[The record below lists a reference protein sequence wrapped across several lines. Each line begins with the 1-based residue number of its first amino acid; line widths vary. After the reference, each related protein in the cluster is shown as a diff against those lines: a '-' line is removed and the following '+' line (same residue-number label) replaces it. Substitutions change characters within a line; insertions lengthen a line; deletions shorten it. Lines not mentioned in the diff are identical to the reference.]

1 MRTSV
6 VLFTGDLRVHDQPV
20 LRGALDEAENI
31 VPLFVLDS
39 GVARSGFMVPNRA
52 AFLADCL
59 HDLDAALRKRGGR
72 LIIRSGAVVDEVCR
86 VADEVDAGSVHVAAG
101 VSGYAMRREQRL
113 RDALEASRRTLT
125 VHDAVVTVVPPGGV
139 LPSGS
144 GATAKD
150 HFAVFT
156 PYFRRWRDRVHR
168 APLGAPRR
176 VEVPDSVVSEPLPSA
191 KSLVVGD
198 VSPGLCAGGESA
210 ARERMRHWAAGA
222 MAQYD
227 DRHDDLAGDATSRLS
242 PYLHFGCLSP
252 VELVRVADDRGGSG
266 AEAFVR
272 QLAWRDFNYQV
283 LAARPKAS
291 HEDYRS
297 RGDHWRGDERE
308 LAAWRDG
315 LTGYP
320 IIDAAM
326 RQLRHEGWM
335 HNRGR
340 LLVGSFLTKTL
351 YVDWRAGAAHFLELL
366 VDGDVANNQLN
377 WQWVA
382 GTGTDTRPNRVLN
395 PLTQAGRFDAD
406 GTYVRRWVPELAE
419 IGGPAVHRPWKL
431 PKDTR
436 SRLDYPDPLVDLGEG
451 LDRFHRARDKG

>member
-1 MRTSV
+1 MNTSV
-6 VLFTGDLRVHDQPV
+6 VLFTGDLRVHDNPV
-20 LRGALDEAENI
+20 LWGALSEAESV

-39 GVARSGFMVPNRA
+39 AVADSGFLVPNRA
-52 AFLADCL
+52 AFLSDCL
-59 HDLDAALRKRGGR
+59 HDLDAALRERGGR

-86 VADEVDAGSVHVAAG
+86 LAGEVDAGSVHVAAG
-101 VSGYAMRREQRL
+101 ASGFAARREERL
-113 RDALEASRRTLT
+113 HSALDADRRTLV
-125 VHDAVVTVVPPGGV
+125 VHDAVVTVVPPGEV
-139 LPSGS
+139 VPSGS
-144 GATAKD
+144 GAGGKD

-156 PYFRRWRDRVHR
+156 PYFRRWSRHAHR
-168 APLGAPRR
+168 EPVGAPRR
-176 VEVPDSVVSEPLPSA
+176 VRVPDGVVSDPLPYA
-191 KSLVVGD
+191 KALADGD
-198 VSPGLCAGGESA
+198 VSPGLCAGGESVG
-210 ARERMRHWAAGA
+210 RERMRRWVSGG
-222 MAQYD
+222 MAEYD
-227 DRHDDLAGDATSRLS
+227 ERHDDLAGDATSRLS

-252 VELVRVADDRGGSG
+252 VELARAAGGRGGAG

-272 QLAWRDFNYQV
+272 QAAWRDFNYQV
-283 LAARPKAS
+283 LAARPSAS

-297 RGDHWRGDERE
+297 RGDRWRQSERE
-308 LAAWRDG
+308 LSAWRDG

-351 YVDWRAGAAHFLELL
+351 YVDWRAGAAHFLSLL

-395 PLTQAGRFDAD
+395 PLTQAERFDPD
-406 GTYVRRWVPELAE
+406 GAYVRRWVPELAH
-419 IGGPAVHRPWKL
+419 ISGKSVHRPWKW
-431 PKDTR
+431 PKAEL
-436 SRLDYPDPLVDLGEG
+436 SRPDYPEPIVDLSEG
-451 LDRFHRARDKG
+451 LTRFQRARGTA